1 MPLYVCSLV
10 VHLLIVHSGNG
21 SHYRLLVLQ
30 YLPQRSCLPGPIPTE
45 VTGTAAARD
54 YLIINID
61 KGISIFNSA
70 VPGENGVCAV
80 SAPLLT

>member
-30 YLPQRSCLPGPIPTE
+30 YLPQYLQLSPIPTE
-45 VTGTAAARD
+45 VTGTTAARA
-54 YLIINID
+54 YLLID

-70 VPGENGVCAV
+70 VPGENNAGVCAV
-80 SAPLLT
+80 SVPLLT